1 MSKEIHAEF
10 KETILSSAEQLT
22 ASNPTITVK
31 PLRKAS
37 KLYKVVDSVRDE
49 MESLGIDIKYDPSSQ
64 GAILT
69 LVGSPAPAPAPA
81 PEPAPEPEVV
91 DEQPQGEAEFELDEP
106 KSFFKYPSTFD
117 GDNLT

>member
-10 KETILSSAEQLT
+10 KATILSGAEQLT
-22 ASNPTITVK
+22 ASNPTITVR
-31 PLRKAS
+31 PLRKAP
-37 KLYKVVDSVRDE
+37 KLYKVVYSVRDE
-49 MESLGIDIKYDPSSQ
+49 MESLGIDIKYDPSSH

-69 LVGSPAPAPAPA
+69 LVGTPA
-81 PEPAPEPEVV
+81 PAPEPEVV